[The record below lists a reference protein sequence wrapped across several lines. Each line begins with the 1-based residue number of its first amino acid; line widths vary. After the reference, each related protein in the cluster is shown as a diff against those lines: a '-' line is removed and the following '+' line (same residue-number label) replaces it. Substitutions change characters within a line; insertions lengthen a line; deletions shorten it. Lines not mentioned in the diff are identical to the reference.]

1 MGKQAKPTPVR
12 GGHEPKAGKKK
23 AFQEPPPPNLSKKEA
38 REAGRQQFISPHQLT
53 VPDTKIVFDK
63 KTQRFVTKLVDLPV
77 PFIWD
82 SDRKNFVYS
91 PTREILND

>member
-1 MGKQAKPTPVR
+1 MGKQAKPQALR

-23 AFQEPPPPNLSKKEA
+23 AFQEPPSPNVSKKEA
-38 REAGRQQFISPHQLT
+38 REKGRQQFISARQLT

-77 PFIWD
+77 PFVWD
-82 SDRKNFVYS
+82 ATRKNFVYS
-91 PTREILND
+91 PREDRE